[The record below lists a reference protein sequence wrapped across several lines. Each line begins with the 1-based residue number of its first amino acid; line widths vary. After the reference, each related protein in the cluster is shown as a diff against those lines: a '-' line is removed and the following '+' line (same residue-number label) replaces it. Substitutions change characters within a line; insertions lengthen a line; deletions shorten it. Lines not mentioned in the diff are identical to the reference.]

1 MRLPR
6 PRFTLM
12 FLMILVVIASLAM
25 TGVVVLIEVN
35 RRIAALQVATAEYE
49 NAKLTRQV
57 AMIAAVEYTE
67 GIYKQDLQTVND
79 ELTLAKSDLERKLN
93 PRDSDDRA
101 VEQARDRLE
110 QAQQKKTRLE
120 TYAKKV
126 VKDLDD
132 EVTKVAAAEQAAKA
146 AYDQLKAAVAN
157 PWW

>member
-25 TGVVVLIEVN
+25 TGVVVLIELN
-35 RRIAALQVATAEYE
+35 RRIAALQVAEAEYE
-49 NAKLTRQV
+49 NAKRMRGPVL
-57 AMIAAVEYTE
+57 IAVVE
-67 GIYKQDLQTVND
+67 QDLQTVND
-79 ELTLAKSDLERKLN
+79 EITLAKSDLERKLN

-110 QAQQKKTRLE
+110 QVQQKKTRLE

-126 VKDLDD
+126 VKDLAD
-132 EVTKVAAAEQAAKA
+132 EVAKAAAAEQAAKA
-146 AYDQLKAAVAN
+146 AYDHLKAAVAN
-157 PWW
+157 SWW